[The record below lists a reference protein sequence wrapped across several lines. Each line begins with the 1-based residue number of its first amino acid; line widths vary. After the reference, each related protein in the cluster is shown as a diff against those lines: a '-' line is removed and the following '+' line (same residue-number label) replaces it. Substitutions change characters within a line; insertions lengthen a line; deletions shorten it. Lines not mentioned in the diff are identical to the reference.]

1 MVQNAGWGLTHRR
14 VRNHAQRSMAGQ
26 RTVYQRVR
34 VALSSAGVSGTNH
47 AAAQLSVHYQ
57 DSMPSAH
64 GL

>member
-1 MVQNAGWGLTHRR
+1 M
-14 VRNHAQRSMAGQ
+14 RSMGRLATANQ
-26 RTVYQRVR
+26 RMR
-34 VALSSAGVSGTNH
+34 VALSSSAGVSGTNH